1 MNRDSLG
8 ILCNTFSGGTP
19 STEHPEYWNGN
30 IPWLSSAESAKDFIY
45 DSDTYITQEGVDN
58 SATKLAKKNSVLIAT
73 AGQGKTRGQVSHLEN
88 DAYINQSLI
97 SITPKDDKILNDLYL
112 YYYLKNSYQ
121 RLRNLSDVT
130 GVRGSLSGDLLKTF
144 LIEYPD
150 IKTQNKIVDVLRT
163 IDKKIENNN
172 KISTELESLA
182 KTIYDYW
189 FLQFEFP
196 NEEGKPYKSSGGKMV
211 FNEEM
216 NREIPEGWE
225 IKRLAEIEDNI
236 ITGKTPSTKD
246 PENYSGNIP
255 FITIG
260 DIRGNVYVVN
270 TEQNLSEKGANS
282 QSNKYIPGG
291 SLCVTCIATPGLI
304 SFASQKSQ
312 TNQQINS
319 IIFSKEYNKPFL
331 YFAIKQSFETTAGAK
346 TGNTFANMNKE
357 DFSNIKILY
366 FQKTAKQFYDKVSD
380 FFREMSVK
388 SKENQKLSSL
398 RDWLLPML
406 MNGQVTFKEQDEN
419 FSS

>member
-331 YFAIKQSFETTAGAK
+331 YF
-346 TGNTFANMNKE
+346 
-357 DFSNIKILY
+357 L
-366 FQKTAKQFYDKVSD
+366 
-380 FFREMSVK
+380 
-388 SKENQKLSSL
+388 
-398 RDWLLPML
+398 
-406 MNGQVTFKEQDEN
+406 
-419 FSS
+419 

>member
-1 MNRDSLG
+1 
-8 ILCNTFSGGTP
+8 
-19 STEHPEYWNGN
+19 
-30 IPWLSSAESAKDFIY
+30 
-45 DSDTYITQEGVDN
+45 
-58 SATKLAKKNSVLIAT
+58 
-73 AGQGKTRGQVSHLEN
+73 
-88 DAYINQSLI
+88 
-97 SITPKDDKILNDLYL
+97 
-112 YYYLKNSYQ
+112 
-121 RLRNLSDVT
+121 
-130 GVRGSLSGDLLKTF
+130 
-144 LIEYPD
+144 
-150 IKTQNKIVDVLRT
+150 
-163 IDKKIENNN
+163 
-172 KISTELESLA
+172 
-182 KTIYDYW
+182 
-189 FLQFEFP
+189 
-196 NEEGKPYKSSGGKMV
+196 
-211 FNEEM
+211 M